1 MDTAFV
7 LVTCDLGSEKSVID
21 ELKDVKSINEVHG
34 TFGIYDIVAKVEN
47 FDVQKI
53 LDSTIA
59 QIRKIPH
66 VRSTLTLVGIPE
78 QS

>member
-7 LVTCDLGSEKSVID
+7 LVTCDLGYEKSVID
-21 ELKDVKSINEVHG
+21 ELKNITSVNDVHG
-34 TFGIYDIVAKVEN
+34 TFGIYDMVAKVEN
-47 FDVQKI
+47 FDVQEI

-59 QIRKIPH
+59 KIRKISH
-66 VRSTLTLVGIPE
+66 VSSTLTLVGIPE